1 MMELGKRIRE
11 LRNRDGRTQEVLA
24 EELGVTAQAV
34 SRWEKG
40 ICYPDMEII
49 PSIAN
54 YFGVSIDE
62 LFGYDNDRARK
73 TAELAERIN
82 AMNRQNNGTDV
93 NVDECIALARQALIE
108 FPGTEELTCA
118 LAAVLYNAGYVR
130 YGEHH
135 FIDEEG
141 YSRYDAERNR
151 ECREWQEAMKLYEK
165 VLPGLQNGK
174 LRQKAVTELSQ
185 LYKNTGEHE
194 KALQLAEE
202 AMDMKASEQFLRI
215 NAFDGRE
222 AVGASGE
229 ALLETVNCSAE
240 LIASIVWSDCTMK
253 PQTASVMLQNAISMY
268 SLVCVN
274 DDYGRYNWQISCLHM
289 LRSYHQWLS
298 NDRDGAFKSL
308 DEALRHSVR
317 YDELKGVRSYG
328 HTSPLL
334 RSVRTEMNYSESDRS
349 FTPDLPDVWPGW
361 NVPEQEKIKKEM
373 MQDPRWDRWEKLTQK

>member
-73 TAELAERIN
+73 TTELAERIN

-215 NAFDGRE
+215 RY
-222 AVGASGE
+222 VGMDNTAKAPAAHILDKAKRT
-229 ALLETVNCSAE
+229 ALPINVL
-240 LIASIVWSDCTMK
+240 K
-253 PQTASVMLQNAISMY
+253 Q
-268 SLVCVN
+268 SLP
-274 DDYGRYNWQISCLHM
+274 G
-289 LRSYHQWLS
+289 
-298 NDRDGAFKSL
+298 
-308 DEALRHSVR
+308 
-317 YDELKGVRSYG
+317 
-328 HTSPLL
+328 SPLGFS
-334 RSVRTEMNYSESDRS
+334 R
-349 FTPDLPDVWPGW
+349 
-361 NVPEQEKIKKEM
+361 EKR
-373 MQDPRWDRWEKLTQK
+373 QT